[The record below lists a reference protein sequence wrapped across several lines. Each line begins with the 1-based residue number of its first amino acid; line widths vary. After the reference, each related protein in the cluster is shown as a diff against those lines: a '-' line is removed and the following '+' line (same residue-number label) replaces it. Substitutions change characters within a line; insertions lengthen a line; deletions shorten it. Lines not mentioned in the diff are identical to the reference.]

1 LEISPCSWS
10 PMNSPFSFWHDVQG
24 RRFMLIFV
32 SENMKSIVYSGVS
45 LYFL

>member
-1 LEISPCSWS
+1 LEISPCTWS

-24 RRFMLIFV
+24 RRFIFV